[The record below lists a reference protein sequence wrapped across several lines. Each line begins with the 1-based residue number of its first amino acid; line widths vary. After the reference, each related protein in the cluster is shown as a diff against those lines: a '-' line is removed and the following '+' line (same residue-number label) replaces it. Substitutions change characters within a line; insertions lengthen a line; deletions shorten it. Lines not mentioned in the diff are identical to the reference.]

1 MAELDGPPRPQPA
14 GRPAGSWRALP
25 RLLRQRAEAERAAA
39 RRTPPRTRTT
49 RRLVCAAT
57 IVVSAGVLAWS
68 LRIPA
73 GDPMFYPAT
82 LALAAILIAG
92 AVTAGRP
99 PRDPSVPASVSRD
112 AVTGLGA
119 GAVLLLVFLV
129 GAGIVAQVPFLKTP
143 VQQLLDHASVGSLP
157 IVLAITVVNGVA
169 EELFYRRAL
178 YDATAARHPILLTTV
193 VYTAVTALSGI
204 PLLALAAA
212 LLGLTC
218 ALLRRW
224 TRGIVAPMLAHLV
237 WSLGMLL
244 LLDPTLTLL
253 EKL

>member
-1 MAELDGPPRPQPA
+1 MAELDGTPHPLTA
-14 GRPAGSWRALP
+14 GRPTDPWGALG
-25 RLLRQRAEAERAAA
+25 RTLAQRAEAERAAA
-39 RRTPPRTRTT
+39 RRTPPRTRVT

-57 IVVSAGVLAWS
+57 VLVSAAVLAWS

-73 GDPMFYPAT
+73 GDPLFYPAT
-82 LALAAILIAG
+82 LALAGVLLVG
-92 AVTAGRP
+92 ALAAGRP

-157 IVLAITVVNGVA
+157 IVLAITAVNGVA

-224 TRGIVAPMLAHLV
+224 TSGVVAPVLAHLV